1 MNLGTTPLCSS
12 FYHSKDI
19 PFALENACGEVFKVQ
34 LMSML
39 AVSRSDDCMLSVDKV
54 GFEEVIYSDTTKQ
67 RSDTT

>member
-19 PFALENACGEVFKVQ
+19 PFALEMPVVEVQ

-39 AVSRSDDCMLSVDKV
+39 AVSLSDDCMLSVDNV
-54 GFEEVIYSDTTKQ
+54 GFEDVIYSDTTKQ
-67 RSDTT
+67 CPDTA